1 MDICLLIQYFHYR
14 TDKPS
19 KSLYVHPRTRTSSSI
34 GRRLS
39 PENYRTLSTVAA
51 NVAAS
56 AALAAQ
62 QEGTDWRH
70 SHNRWQRRSTDRVGE
85 GSGSRLSREFVEH
98 GVEGE
103 VEDATQSALA
113 DSFHSEGGRT
123 HSRKRV
129 SWSSERHG
137 RSGSAGRIP
146 TSPIPSSLQITTR
159 PAEDSAALNRG
170 RPAHREDE
178 SDNEEAE
185 WVDSVPPR
193 VRKTSLRASRR
204 GASMVFLGVWALFG
218 IGTLA
223 GNRNGDSIT
232 NIGKV
237 LNSKTVTAPNAA
249 IAVPT
254 TFTHT
259 APLSEAFPLSF
270 ILNDGDLPSAEP
282 SSDRVLGRIFAWLCT
297 TLYLTSR
304 LPQIWKNVSICP
316 LSADSIDLIFLKFV
330 RKSVEVRLKPY
341 IRAI

>member
-1 MDICLLIQYFHYR
+1 MQYFHYR

-19 KSLYVHPRTRTSSSI
+19 KSLYGHPRIRTSSSI

-39 PENYRTLSTVAA
+39 PENYRILSTVAA

-62 QEGTDWRH
+62 QEGTDWQYSH
-70 SHNRWQRRSTDRVGE
+70 SRWQRRSTDQVGE
-85 GSGSRLSREFVEH
+85 GSGSRLSREFTEH

-123 HSRKRV
+123 HSQKRV
-129 SWSSERHG
+129 SWSSERYG
-137 RSGSAGRIP
+137 RSGSVGRIP

-159 PAEDSAALNRG
+159 PAEGSAALSRG
-170 RPAHREDE
+170 RPARREGE

-185 WVDSVPPR
+185 EWVDSGPPR
-193 VRKTSLRASRR
+193 VRRTSSRASRR

-223 GNRNGDSIT
+223 GNRNGSSSDGIT
-232 NIGKV
+232 NIGRV
-237 LNSKTVTAPNAA
+237 LNSKTVTASNAA
-249 IAVPT
+249 IAVAT
-254 TFTHT
+254 AFTHT
-259 APLSEAFPLSF
+259 APSSEAFPLPV
-270 ILNDGDLPSAEP
+270 ILNDSDLSAPE
-282 SSDRVLGRIFAWLCT
+282 SSKERILGRIFAWLCT

-316 LSADSIDLIFLKFV
+316 LPADTIDLTKIL
-330 RKSVEVRLKPY
+330 
-341 IRAI
+341 